1 MRADGADADA
11 NERAPTPTRNKLNAL
26 SRPKKSQ
33 HSATASTEKAAHP
46 DWDTLGFGL
55 RDVGPVSLSSF
66 LSGGEKKRQDA
77 NPKKK
82 NAKQKKHRP
91 PPKKKTTTKKTR
103 KQSMY
108 VATWTEETGWQE
120 GGLRPYGPLE
130 LLPSA
135 QALNYGQA
143 IFEGM
148 KALRPEGDGT
158 GGAGGGNNNGNGGN
172 GGNGAQSPSSSSAQQ
187 QQQQPPTQGEDRIV
201 LFRPD
206 RNAARMAAGAER
218 MAMPPVPADLFL
230 RAVERAVRAN
240 ASFVPPPG
248 KGSFY
253 LRPLLLGTGPIL
265 GLGPAPSFTFA
276 VFGAAV
282 GAYFKGGQLTPIHLL
297 VEEHFHRSAPRGMGG
312 TKAAGNYSPVLPS
325 QLAAKKAGYSDVVYL
340 DARHDRYLE
349 EVSSCNVFCVRGRR
363 ISTPPLAG
371 SILPGVTRASVV
383 ELARARGYEVVEEAV
398 DVEDAMKADELF
410 TTGTAVVVCSVGSL
424 TYKGRKRRFV
434 DEAGEGGQEKP
445 GPVALEIYEALTG
458 LQTGRRPD
466 DFGWV
471 HPVPL

>member
-1 MRADGADADA
+1 
-11 NERAPTPTRNKLNAL
+11 
-26 SRPKKSQ
+26 
-33 HSATASTEKAAHP
+33 
-46 DWDTLGFGL
+46 
-55 RDVGPVSLSSF
+55 
-66 LSGGEKKRQDA
+66 
-77 NPKKK
+77 
-82 NAKQKKHRP
+82 
-91 PPKKKTTTKKTR
+91 
-103 KQSMY
+103 MY
-108 VATWTEETGWQE
+108 IATWTEETGWQE
-120 GGLRPYGPLE
+120 GELQPYGPLQ

-148 KALRPEGDGT
+148 KALRPDGSP
-158 GGAGGGNNNGNGGN
+158 GPSENGNGKSNGNNND
-172 GGNGAQSPSSSSAQQ
+172 
-187 QQQQPPTQGEDRIV
+187 ERIV

-218 MAMPPVPADLFL
+218 MAMPPVPADLFV
-230 RAVERAVRAN
+230 RAVEATVRAN
-240 ASFVPPPG
+240 RDFVPPAG

-253 LRPLLLGTGPIL
+253 LRPLLMGTGPIL

-297 VEEHFHRSAPRGMGG
+297 VEEKFHRSAPRGMGG

-325 QLAAKKAGYSDVVYL
+325 QLAAKRAGYSDVIYL
-340 DARHDRYLE
+340 DAKHDRYLE
-349 EVSSCNVFCVRGRR
+349 EVSSCNVFCVRGKK
-363 ISTPPLAG
+363 ISTPPLQG
-371 SILPGVTRASVV
+371 SILPGVTRASVI

-398 DVEDAMKADELF
+398 SVEEAMAADELF

-424 TYKGRKRRFV
+424 TYRGEKRQFSS
-434 DEAGEGGQEKP
+434 AKNGGEDKP

-458 LQTGRRPD
+458 LQAGSKPD
-466 DFGWV
+466 PFGWV

>member
-1 MRADGADADA
+1 
-11 NERAPTPTRNKLNAL
+11 
-26 SRPKKSQ
+26 
-33 HSATASTEKAAHP
+33 
-46 DWDTLGFGL
+46 
-55 RDVGPVSLSSF
+55 
-66 LSGGEKKRQDA
+66 
-77 NPKKK
+77 
-82 NAKQKKHRP
+82 
-91 PPKKKTTTKKTR
+91 
-103 KQSMY
+103 MY

-148 KALRPEGDGT
+148 KALRPEG
-158 GGAGGGNNNGNGGN
+158 GGGGGGSGGN
-172 GGNGAQSPSSSSAQQ
+172 GSNASNGSSNGSSNGASSSPSSS
-187 QQQQPPTQGEDRIV
+187 GDIV

-218 MAMPPVPADLFL
+218 MAMPPVPSSLFVS
-230 RAVERAVRAN
+230 AVEKTVRAN
-240 ASFVPPPG
+240 ASYVPPAG

-297 VEEHFHRSAPRGMGG
+297 VEEQFHRSAPRGMGG

-325 QLAAKKAGYSDVVYL
+325 QLAAKRAGYSDVIYL

-349 EVSSCNVFCVRGRR
+349 EVSSCNVFCVKGKR

-371 SILPGVTRASVV
+371 SILPGVTRASVI

-398 DVEDAMKADELF
+398 DVEDAMEADELF

-424 TYKGRKRRFV
+424 TYKGQKRRFV
-434 DEAGEGGQEKP
+434 KEAAAETGGEEKP

-458 LQTGRRPD
+458 LQTGKRPD
-466 DFGWV
+466 EFGWV

>member
-1 MRADGADADA
+1 
-11 NERAPTPTRNKLNAL
+11 
-26 SRPKKSQ
+26 
-33 HSATASTEKAAHP
+33 
-46 DWDTLGFGL
+46 
-55 RDVGPVSLSSF
+55 
-66 LSGGEKKRQDA
+66 
-77 NPKKK
+77 
-82 NAKQKKHRP
+82 
-91 PPKKKTTTKKTR
+91 
-103 KQSMY
+103 MY

-135 QALNYGQA
+135 QVLNYGQA

-148 KALRPEGDGT
+148 KALRPEG
-158 GGAGGGNNNGNGGN
+158 GGAAAAAVTAAAGGGNGNGNGN
-172 GGNGAQSPSSSSAQQ
+172 GNGAASKEQQ
-187 QQQQPPTQGEDRIV
+187 QDADRIV

-218 MAMPPVPADLFL
+218 MAMPPVPADLFIA
-230 RAVERAVRAN
+230 AVERTVRAN
-240 ASFVPPPG
+240 AGFVPPAG

-282 GAYFKGGQLTPIHLL
+282 GAYFKGGQLAPISLL
-297 VEEHFHRSAPRGMGG
+297 VEERFHRSAPRGMGG

-325 QLAAKKAGYSDVVYL
+325 QLAAKRAGFSDVAYL

-349 EVSSCNVFCVRGRR
+349 EVSSCNLFCVRGRK
-363 ISTPPLAG
+363 ITTPPLAG
-371 SILPGVTRASVV
+371 SILPGVTRASVI
-383 ELARARGYEVVEEAV
+383 ELARARGYEVAEEAV
-398 DVEDAMKADELF
+398 DVDTAMESADELF
-410 TTGTAVVVCSVGSL
+410 TTGTAVGVCSVGSL
-424 TYKGRKRRFV
+424 TYKGRKRRF
-434 DEAGEGGQEKP
+434 AGGGGGAAGAAAAAAGGAERGAEEEGP